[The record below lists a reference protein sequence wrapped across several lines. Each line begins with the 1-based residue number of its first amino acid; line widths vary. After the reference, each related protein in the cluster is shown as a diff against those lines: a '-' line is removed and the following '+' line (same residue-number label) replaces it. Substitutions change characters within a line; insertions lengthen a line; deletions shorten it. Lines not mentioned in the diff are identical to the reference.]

1 MSNRIQTILL
11 VFTGILLWAACS
23 PKTATVPSGVSEPVV
38 LLAVK
43 SERIWKDTDTTFTK
57 YLCPGKVFPVTYR
70 LLDVDT
76 SMVRKLLI
84 VHNEQPGVIT
94 SDTILIEIPI
104 PDGTWEK
111 FRINQVQVM
120 APELAAKYPYLK
132 TYSGTSLAY
141 PADQIRL
148 EANPEGIRAM
158 ILSTRGAI
166 LLDPFCKDD
175 KLHMISYF
183 KKNLPEG
190 LKEEFEEK

>member
-1 MSNRIQTILL
+1 MH
-11 VFTGILLWAACS
+11 
-23 PKTATVPSGVSEPVV
+23 SEISDPVV
-38 LLAVK
+38 VISVK
-43 SERIWKDTDTTFTK
+43 SDRIWKDTDSTFTK
-57 YLCPGKVFPVTYR
+57 NTCPGKVFPITYR
-70 LLDVDT
+70 LLEVDT
-76 SMVRKLLI
+76 AKVRKLFI
-84 VHNEQPGVIT
+84 VHSDQPGVIT
-94 SDTILIEIPI
+94 KDTLLIEIPI

-111 FRINQVQVM
+111 FKINQVQVM

-132 TYSGTSLAY
+132 TYSGTSMAY

-148 EANPEGIRAM
+148 EANPEGISGM
-158 ILSTRGAI
+158 ILSTRGTI